1 MKTLLPFLLGIT
13 LLIQACSPE
22 PVYRLQAQANDETT
36 FYYQGKEYIHLSQ
49 DSIDVIVSYF
59 EHTSSMFAVD
69 VEIIN
74 NSNKII
80 RVSPDSFS
88 YKSYTGLDPKNPKE
102 LRKISKAQNPEE
114 KILNLD
120 MALSK
125 QKARQQGDEFLF
137 LAMQGLNLA
146 QGITADTKK
155 EQEKA
160 GEAMTET
167 AIHQEVDRANY
178 RTNRSGLKGSRK
190 FWQVEALRITDLWP
204 GESIR
209 GLVYFN
215 TDKKAW
221 MYQILMNITA
231 QQFDVWFSQ
240 KKHFPQ
246 HSIDQMD

>member
-1 MKTLLPFLLGIT
+1 MKKLPLFFLGIT
-13 LLIQACSPE
+13 LLLQACSPE
-22 PVYRLQAQANDETT
+22 PVYRLKAQADDEITS
-36 FYYQGKEYIHLSQ
+36 YYQGKEYIHLSK
-49 DSIDVIVSYF
+49 DSIEVIVSYF

-102 LRKISKAQNPEE
+102 LRKISKAKNPEE

-137 LAMQGLNLA
+137 LTMQGLNLA
-146 QGITADTKK
+146 QGITANTKE
-155 EQEKA
+155 EQEEA
-160 GEAMTET
+160 GEAMVET
-167 AIHQEVDRANY
+167 AIHREVDRANY
-178 RTNRSGLKGSRK
+178 RTNRSSLRGSRK
-190 FWQVEALRITDLWP
+190 FWRVETLRITDLWP

-209 GLVYFN
+209 GLVYFD
-215 TDKKAW
+215 TDEKAW
-221 MYQILMNITA
+221 MYQILMDITD

-240 KKHFPQ
+240 KKHYPQ
-246 HSIDQMD
+246 HSIDQID